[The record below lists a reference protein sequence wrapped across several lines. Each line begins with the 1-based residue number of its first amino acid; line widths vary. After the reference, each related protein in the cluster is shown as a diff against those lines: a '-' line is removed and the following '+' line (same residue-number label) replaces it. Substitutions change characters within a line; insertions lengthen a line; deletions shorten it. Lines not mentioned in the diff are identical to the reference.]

1 MEKEEYKKSVLE
13 YEDVQ
18 KAVKYASKLGRMEGL
33 KQGRAEGLEDG
44 REQIY
49 NY

>member
-18 KAVKYASKLGRMEGL
+18 KAVQWRDGGSARSLRSL
-33 KQGRAEGLEDG
+33 AEWCTPPEERL
-44 REQIY
+44 RRV
-49 NY
+49 